1 MRILLLCLCL
11 ISASAASAQTEP
23 DHILLE
29 TSRGDILIQLNRQR
43 APLTTAHIVERV
55 RDGHYE
61 GLIFHRVIEDF
72 VIQTGGRTPLLDSRD
87 APGSVVNESGNGLR
101 NTRGSVAL
109 ARGDDPHSGS
119 AQFYI
124 NLSRNEQLDPRPS
137 RWGYAVFGHVAV
149 GMPVVDEIGAIPTR
163 SRDGLDDVP
172 NENVVIESA
181 RLMTIDEALDWQ
193 EEQDR
198 THNDNGDEAE

>member
-11 ISASAASAQTEP
+11 IPVCAASAQTES

-29 TSRGDILIQLNRQR
+29 TSRGDILIQLNRER
-43 APLTTAHIVERV
+43 APLTTDHIIERV

-61 GLIFHRVIEDF
+61 GLIFHRVVEDF

-87 APGSVVNESGNGLR
+87 APGRVVNESGNGLR

-119 AQFYI
+119 GQFYI

-149 GMPVVDEIGAIPTR
+149 GMPVVDEIGAISTR

>member
-1 MRILLLCLCL
+1 MRILLLCLSL
-11 ISASAASAQTEP
+11 ILAGTASAQTEP

-43 APLTTAHIVERV
+43 APLTTAHIVDLV
-55 RDGHYE
+55 REGHYE

-119 AQFYI
+119 GQIYI
-124 NLSRNEQLDPRPS
+124 NLSRNEQLDPNPS
-137 RWGYAVFGHVAV
+137 RWGYAVFGQVMV
-149 GMPVVDEIGAIPTR
+149 GMPVVDEIGTIPTR
-163 SRDGLDDVP
+163 SREGLDDVP
-172 NENVVIESA
+172 NDNVIIESA

-193 EEQDR
+193 EERDR
-198 THNDNGDEAE
+198 NNRDDKDGAA